1 MLNMNLREIN
11 KKKYEDALKAYQEQ
25 IVQIAILEYEK
36 RDLGERRPNA
46 PKEAFDNLD
55 ARIEK
60 EYEEFKTFLS
70 LNPNVGDVE
79 PNSGGIRKVRWTS
92 GGRGKSSGVR
102 VIYFNRLE
110 NGEIW
115 LLTLYS
121 KKETT
126 QLSKKTLQLLVEKLN
141 DSFNG

>member
-1 MLNMNLREIN
+1 MLTICETPYFSKICFM
-11 KKKYEDALKAYQEQ
+11 YWDQ
-25 IVQIAILEYEK
+25 
-36 RDLGERRPNA
+36 
-46 PKEAFDNLD
+46 
-55 ARIEK
+55 K

-70 LNPNVGDVE
+70 LNPNAGDVE
-79 PNSGGIRKVRWTS
+79 PNSGGIRKIRWTS

-141 DSFNG
+141 DSFNS